1 MLSKLVNHIPFNK
14 HPPFQIDG
22 NFGFTSGVTTMLMQS
37 HIRLDGGPRVL
48 WLLPALPEAW
58 PRGEVRGL
66 RARGG
71 AVIDITWSPDAAQAT
86 ITATRT
92 QTYQVRCRGEV
103 RQLEMEEGDQVTLEF

>member
-1 MLSKLVNHIPFNK
+1 VNPNLFDM

-37 HIRLDGGPRVL
+37 HIRLDAGPRVL

-71 AVIDITWSPDAAQAT
+71 ALPRRGAAARDARRRSSDAGVLMG
-86 ITATRT
+86 
-92 QTYQVRCRGEV
+92 YRGD
-103 RQLEMEEGDQVTLEF
+103 MP